1 MAKKRIPI
9 EEVQPG
15 MTLAEP
21 ISDRTGR
28 VIVAAGMKLS
38 PVVISRLGKWNVA
51 SVTVEVEETS
61 VHAPV
66 GGGEAA
72 GAADGAAPSTSE
84 SAEISERMIRLEH
97 VFARAG
103 ENPVM
108 VALHELARKHL
119 AAWTGR
125 LGRK

>member
-1 MAKKRIPI
+1 MAKKELPI
-9 EEVQPG
+9 EQVQPG

-21 ISDRTGR
+21 ISDRAGR

-38 PVVISRLGKWNVA
+38 PVVISRLGKWNVEA
-51 SVTVEVEETS
+51 VTVEVEETS
-61 VHAPV
+61 VHRPV
-66 GGGEAA
+66 GGGESAPA
-72 GAADGAAPSTSE
+72 GEET
-84 SAEISERMIRLEH
+84 AEISARMARLEC

>member
-1 MAKKRIPI
+1 MAKKQLSIG
-9 EEVQPG
+9 EVQPG

-51 SVTVEVEETS
+51 SITVDVE
-61 VHAPV
+61 
-66 GGGEAA
+66 EAA
-72 GAADGAAPSTSE
+72 GAPAPGSAAGEEAPVGTE
-84 SAEISERMIRLEH
+84 TAEISARMARLEC